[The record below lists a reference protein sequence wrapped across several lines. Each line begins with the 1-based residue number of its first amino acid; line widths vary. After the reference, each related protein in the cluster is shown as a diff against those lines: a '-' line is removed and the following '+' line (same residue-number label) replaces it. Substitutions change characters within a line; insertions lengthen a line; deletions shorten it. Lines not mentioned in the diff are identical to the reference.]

1 MVEEA
6 KMNEETFL
14 VRLLVVYTQVGCLLG
29 KSGGLIKQMAS
40 ESREQIRILP
50 RDKIPA
56 CASSSD
62 ELVQVP
68 DEQICA
74 PQDAVLRV
82 QTRIFRAAPETKP
95 VTTKVIMTA
104 KVIEM
109 QHMEH

>member
-1 MVEEA
+1 MVEEV
-6 KMNEETFL
+6 KMNEETFV
-14 VRLLVVYTQVGCLLG
+14 VRLLVVSTQVDCLLG
-29 KSGGLIKQMAS
+29 KSGGVIKQMAS
-40 ESREQIRILP
+40 ERKEQIKILP

-82 QTRIFRAAPETKP
+82 PTMIFRVAIETKP
-95 VTTKVIMTA
+95 VKAKVIVTP

-109 QHMEH
+109 QHLEH